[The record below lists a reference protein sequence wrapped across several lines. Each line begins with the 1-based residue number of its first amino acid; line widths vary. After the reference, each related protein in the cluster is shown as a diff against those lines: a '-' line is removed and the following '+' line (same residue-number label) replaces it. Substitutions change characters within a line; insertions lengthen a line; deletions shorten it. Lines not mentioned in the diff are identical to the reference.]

1 MLAARILGASDDVIL
16 EKLEKYASDMGEEV
30 VGKAGRLEEVGFKAY

>member
-1 MLAARILGASDDVIL
+1 VIQQN
-16 EKLEKYASDMGEEV
+16 LEKYASDMGEEV

>member
-1 MLAARILGASDDVIL
+1 LLAARILGTSDEVIR

-30 VGKAGRLEEVGFKAY
+30 VGKAGRLEDLGFKAY

>member
-1 MLAARILGASDDVIL
+1 VIR

-30 VGKAGRLEEVGFKAY
+30 VGKARRLEEVGFKAY

>member
-1 MLAARILGASDDVIL
+1 VSDDVIR
-16 EKLEKYASDMGEEV
+16 EKLERYAAEMGDEV